1 MTTAIQ
7 WPQGISY
14 ENYVAQTKEFS
25 KAGKTS
31 GPDQADNLIHFTK
44 LNASRMRRVYK
55 TTPVM
60 EELVEYLAA
69 SDKQYLW
76 RVFTETWCGDAAQ
89 SLPVLEKVADAA
101 ENVELEIHFRDEQPE
116 LFEGYLTN
124 GTKSIPKLVVFDKE
138 SGEEIGTWGPRPAV
152 LQEMVMANKKAPSKP
167 YIEFAED
174 IQRWYNEDKGNL
186 IQAEILQA
194 LRLWEQV

>member
-14 ENYVAQTKEFS
+14 ENYVAQTKEFA
-25 KAGKTS
+25 KTGKTS

-55 TTPVM
+55 TTPLM

-69 SDKQYLW
+69 SGKQYLW

-167 YIEFAED
+167 YTEFAED